1 MLPPL
6 ILYDHSDSESESD
19 EEEFI
24 YFISERTFISYVDTF
39 MAWVDYFEHIIPRFI
54 YRLFSEHED

>member
-6 ILYDHSDSESESD
+6 ILYDHSDSDSESD

-24 YFISERTFISYVDTF
+24 YFISERTF

-54 YRLFSEHED
+54 YRLFSKHED